1 MLMLSFSK
9 AEELRC
15 EIFTQ
20 DLSVQT
26 YDVEKHFRIRLQ
38 SRKLILF
45 CSQVSCLIA
54 KSILLELLVN
64 YGATKKEKLT
74 VKEKKKKTESY
85 CTSAVPLKS
94 ARSF

>member
-1 MLMLSFSK
+1 MLSFSK

-45 CSQVSCLIA
+45 CSQVSCLMA
-54 KSILLELLVN
+54 KSILLQLLVN
-64 YGATKKEKLT
+64 YGATKKEKLN
-74 VKEKKKKTESY
+74 VKEKKKK
-85 CTSAVPLKS
+85 LKVIV
-94 ARSF
+94 RLRYH